1 MTLDDIDKRLLTAL
15 QQDASESLE
24 KLGERIGLSRNAC
37 WNRVRKLE
45 EAGVL
50 KARVALVE
58 PAEINL
64 GLSVFISV
72 RTNEHDPEWSEIF
85 ARETSTMPEIQ
96 GVYRTSGDLDYLIR
110 ARVPDVAAYD
120 RTLPAADPQ
129 NSPGRRFCKLC
140 HPGNQGNYS
149 SAAQLCRLSDQQGIL
164 AMGLLNGSNVGL
176 AADYLR
182 SWTNKYS
189 IHSATRQ
196 TIFSPLIL
204 FNRVCRCSSPRHS
217 KWMQFS

>member
-1 MTLDDIDKRLLTAL
+1 MTLDDIDRRLLAAL

-24 KLGERIGLSRNAC
+24 KLGERIGVSRNAC

-45 EAGVL
+45 EAGIL

-58 PAEINL
+58 PAEVNL

-85 ARETSTMPEIQ
+85 ARETSAIPEIQ

-120 RTLPAADPQ
+120 TLYQRLIRKIRLADVSASFVIQEIKETTVLP
-129 NSPGRRFCKLC
+129 L
-140 HPGNQGNYS
+140 NY
-149 SAAQLCRLSDQQGIL
+149 AE
-164 AMGLLNGSNVGL
+164 
-176 AADYLR
+176 
-182 SWTNKYS
+182 
-189 IHSATRQ
+189 
-196 TIFSPLIL
+196 
-204 FNRVCRCSSPRHS
+204 
-217 KWMQFS
+217 